1 MRPIWS
7 IKLGELDLT
16 EQLASYLLTLAITD
30 ASGTAADRLQLEV
43 ADPRGIIAWP
53 AHGTELIVA
62 LGYAHTGLT
71 DMGSFIV
78 DEVRVSNPPR
88 VISIRGNAA
97 DFGAERVKQRR
108 RIHYEGQTVGA
119 LVDTLAQE
127 MGYTAAVHP
136 DLAARPVPLLDR
148 VAESPIATVTRLARR
163 FDAVA
168 TVKRGHVTFVPAGVG
183 ETASGA
189 PIPEVIIRESN
200 CTRWSFE
207 VMDRAKYTAAKAR
220 YRDVNAAEDVWVQAG
235 SDASVDTNATY
246 ELRNTY
252 PDRASAEEAA
262 RGKIRALTRNG
273 GSAEVTHIGDPTIGA
288 QAPLIL
294 TGFGHRIDGRWIADE
309 VEHRLGNDGLI
320 TTIRAK
326 LPVTGQ
332 PAGE

>member
-53 AHGTELIVA
+53 AHGAELIVA

-108 RIHYEGQTVGA
+108 RLHYEGQAVGA

-136 DLAARPVPLLDR
+136 DIAARLVPLLDR

-207 VMDRAKYTAAKAR
+207 VMDRAKYTASKAR

-294 TGFGHRIDGRWIADE
+294 TGFGSRIDGRWIADE

>member
-1 MRPIWS
+1 VTPIWS
-7 IKLGELDLT
+7 IRQGEFDLT
-16 EQLASYLLTLAITD
+16 EQLASYLLSLAVTD
-30 ASGTAADRLQLEV
+30 GSGTQADRLQLEI

-53 AHGTELIVA
+53 SHGAELIVA
-62 LGYAHTGLT
+62 LGYEHTGLVDLGT
-71 DMGSFIV
+71 FIV
-78 DEVRVSNPPR
+78 DEVRVANPPR

-97 DFGAERVKQRR
+97 DFSADRVKQRKR
-108 RIHYEGQTVGA
+108 VHYEGQTVLDLTQA
-119 LVDTLAQE
+119 LAEE
-127 MGYTAAVHP
+127 MGYTVAVHP
-136 DLAARPVPLLDR
+136 DLAARLVPMLDR

-183 ETASGA
+183 ETVSGA
-189 PIPEVIIRESN
+189 PIPEVIIQESN

-207 VMDRAKYTAAKAR
+207 VVDRGKYTAAKAR
-220 YRDVNAAEDVWVQAG
+220 YRDINAAEDVWVQAG
-235 SDASVDTNATY
+235 TDASVDTAATY
-246 ELRNTY
+246 ELRNSY

-262 RGKIRALTRNG
+262 RGKIRGLTRNG
-273 GSAEVTHIGDPTIGA
+273 GNAELEHVGDPTIGA

-309 VEHRLGNDGLI
+309 VEHRLSGAGLV

-332 PAGE
+332 PTGE